1 MTTIAAEL
9 EAIVWRRLFNDLI
22 RERRTVAIIRIF
34 FAPVTKA
41 GAKDAGLC
49 GHLREIRVGQMGRGD
64 QSRRRHPA
72 VAADLL

>member
-9 EAIVWRRLFNDLI
+9 EAIVWRRLFNELI

-41 GAKDAGLC
+41 GAKDVPRTAIV
-49 GHLREIRVGQMGRGD
+49 IRRFTGANA
-64 QSRRRHPA
+64 SAPE
-72 VAADLL
+72 